1 MGGVDLGSNSA
12 QTTKQRAVAKLT
24 TAGSAKVEPPVK
36 PSTPRQSI
44 ASIIAGDASLLMA
57 ASGIC
62 TLVVSGLASL
72 AMVALDDNLMSVSE
86 LRLFSPS
93 MVTGSILFT
102 VGVMNGMLRYSN
114 RKSNAAPGEIVL
126 PPGHPPISPEKLA
139 EMVELDENGNP
150 KKRISRC
157 PLGF

>member
-1 MGGVDLGSNSA
+1 MGIDLGSNSA
-12 QTTKQRAVAKLT
+12 ATTKQRAVAKST
-24 TAGSAKVEPPVK
+24 PADSAAAEPKVK
-36 PSTPRQSI
+36 PSPPKQSI
-44 ASIIAGDASLLMA
+44 VSVITGDASLLMA

-62 TLVVSGLASL
+62 TMVVSGIVSI
-72 AMVALDDNLMSVSE
+72 AMVALDDNLSSA
-86 LRLFSPS
+86 
-93 MVTGSILFT
+93 
-102 VGVMNGMLRYSN
+102 
-114 RKSNAAPGEIVL
+114 NAAPGEVVL

>member
-1 MGGVDLGSNSA
+1 MGIDLGSSSA
-12 QTTKQRAVAKLT
+12 ATTKQRAVAKQSA
-24 TAGSAKVEPPVK
+24 AGSAAEEPPAK
-36 PSTPRQSI
+36 PSPSLLSI
-44 ASIIAGDASLLMA
+44 VAGDASLLMA
-57 ASGIC
+57 ASGVC
-62 TLVVSGLASL
+62 TVALSGLVSF
-72 AMVALDDNLMSVSE
+72 AMVALDDQLTSVTE

-93 MVTGSILFT
+93 MVTGSVLFV
-102 VGVMNGMLRYSN
+102 VGVLNGMLRYSN
-114 RKSNAAPGEIVL
+114 RKANAAPGEIVL

>member
-1 MGGVDLGSNSA
+1 MGIDLGSNSA
-12 QTTKQRAVAKLT
+12 ATTKQRAVAKST
-24 TAGSAKVEPPVK
+24 PADSAAAEPKVK
-36 PSTPRQSI
+36 PSPPKQSI
-44 ASIIAGDASLLMA
+44 VSVITGDASLLMA

-62 TLVVSGLASL
+62 TMVVSGIVSI
-72 AMVALDDNLMSVSE
+72 AMVALADNLSSVGE

-93 MVTGSILFT
+93 MVTGSVLFT
-102 VGVMNGMLRYSN
+102 VGVMNAMLRYSN
-114 RKSNAAPGEIVL
+114 RKANAAPGEVVL

>member
-1 MGGVDLGSNSA
+1 MGVDLNTSA
-12 QTTKQRAVAKLT
+12 ATMKQRAVAQLT
-24 TAGSAKVEPPVK
+24 TAANGVGEPPVK
-36 PSTPRQSI
+36 PSPPSSSI
-44 ASIIAGDASLLMA
+44 ASIVAGDASLSMA
-57 ASGIC
+57 TAGIC
-62 TLVVSGLASL
+62 TLVVSGAVSI
-72 AMVALDDNLMSVSE
+72 AMVALDDNLTSVSE

-93 MVTGSILFT
+93 MVTGSVLFS
-102 VGVMNGMLRYSN
+102 VGVLNGMLRYSN
-114 RKSNAAPGEIVL
+114 RKANAAPGEVVL